1 MAKLF
6 SLKRKTKSQKDL
18 STHITD
24 DFMKESAL
32 LENLI
37 KEVVNANQQVKASHQ
52 KRVEDA
58 EEKLNILNA
67 EINKLKK
74 DIDQETEAE
83 TINYDQ
89 LFKTKSE
96 LFDHFETIQ
105 HTILT
110 LYNQVPTQQAYQ
122 SVKKTLKNELH
133 NQISPTTRNLIQ
145 VLNASMHHLEN
156 FTNAHIKESAALEAT
171 LDIDLTTF
179 EDASLDKI
187 NSFDQFLTS
196 LKSSIVSTLKER
208 THYFLDDNQE
218 VSYEEKIKK
227 SHDEQIK
234 ALEKKQNQLEK
245 TYKNDIKAIE
255 DSMIDYKNETR
266 NALEEK
272 YGKPI
277 STDSENDE
285 QIKALKLAIIR
296 AEKLNHNEDLE
307 KLMLRYQKLTGN
319 TNHNKL
325 EHKINRLLSQK
336 VHKYSKTIDTK
347 KLKRKEVYL
356 NEAYT
361 LRLQKDLESLKY
373 NTSTILFKLE
383 DDQFVLSNDKEVTHM
398 LIEQL
403 NHTLDELKIFLFDL
417 LTLVFDYQKNIIRFE
432 HQAISLENKRL
443 ALYDTFKKTLKKQ
456 EAQWLINIQASLY
469 DLKRIKAHYDYQS
482 LYTLQSLKQFH
493 ALNKIEKQKIMHI
506 HSADINVLN
515 EKQKA
520 EKERLYHE
528 SFIKVAEKEYE
539 LQTLK
544 LRSLYDHEMSLTQ
557 AQSERL
563 DTNLSINKKMVETTV
578 ERQVNFANQQVKY
591 AESEYDL
598 RLKHI
603 EHTLNQ
609 ELDYTKRKEHEAS
622 AQYDQQIKA
631 LKHTYN
637 QKLEA
642 LNYKRSL
649 FDDSKS
655 LKKLDEQVSQIQQQL
670 EQELDTIKANK
681 EKDPVIKR
689 YQKQK
694 ELAKNR
700 AEIAK
705 QDAKDIKEST
715 IDSFKDLKEQ
725 SEVKLQS
732 IQSLQSEQKLLPH
745 INDTTKE
752 LAKKR
757 LEEGIKEAKNFLNE
771 KIETPLNALRAIDE
785 RISTLKKDETFQE
798 QIEHLNQQVSQLNEA
813 FKDKVKS
820 LETQLST
827 TLQTIDL
834 EAKQFEEKAQKALDQ
849 TKFEDLS
856 KLSEQNQKHIDQT
869 YQEKEKLID
878 KKRDEQQTI
887 IENRFKE
894 HQLRIQE
901 SKSIIDEAFKETL
914 IAYNKY
920 LSKATKTTKAE
931 QATIR
936 KQNQEALK
944 KVLADTKKNK
954 TI

>member
-6 SLKRKTKSQKDL
+6 SLKRKPKSQKDI

-74 DIDQETEAE
+74 DIDQETETE

-89 LFKTKSE
+89 LFKTKKE
-96 LFDHFETIQ
+96 LFNHFETIQ
-105 HTILT
+105 HSILS

-122 SVKKTLKNELH
+122 SVKDALKKALH
-133 NQISPTTRNLIQ
+133 DQISPTTRNLIQ

-156 FTNAHIKESAALEAT
+156 FTNAHIEESASLEAT
-171 LDIDLTTF
+171 LDIDLATF

-187 NSFDQFLTS
+187 NTFDKFLTS
-196 LKSSIVSTLKER
+196 LKSSILSTLKER

-227 SHDEQIK
+227 SYEDQIK
-234 ALEKKQNQLEK
+234 AIEKEQNQLEK
-245 TYKNDIKAIE
+245 TYKKDIKAIE
-255 DSMIDYKNETR
+255 DSIVDYKNETR
-266 NALEEK
+266 SALEEK
-272 YGKPI
+272 YGKPT
-277 STDSENDE
+277 STKSDEDE
-285 QIKALKLAIIR
+285 QVKALKLAIIR
-296 AEKLNHNEDLE
+296 AEKLDHHEDLE

-319 TNHNKL
+319 TNQNKL
-325 EHKINRLLSQK
+325 ENKINRLLSQR
-336 VHKYSKTIDTK
+336 VHKYSKTLETQ
-347 KLKRKEVYL
+347 KLQRKETYL
-356 NEAYT
+356 NEAYA

-383 DDQFVLSNDKEVTHM
+383 DDQNELTNDKEVTRI

-403 NHTLDELKIFLFDL
+403 NHTLDELKTFLLDL

-432 HQAISLENKRL
+432 HQSISLENKRL
-443 ALYDTFKKTLKKQ
+443 GLYDTFKKTIKKQ

-469 DLKRIKAHYDYQS
+469 DLKRVKAHYDYQS

-493 ALNKIEKQKIMHI
+493 ALNKIDKQKIMHI
-506 HSADINVLN
+506 HSADINVLK

-520 EKERLYHE
+520 EKERLYYE

-544 LRSLYDHEMSLTQ
+544 LRSLYDHEISLTQ
-557 AQSERL
+557 AQAERL
-563 DTNLSINKKMVETTV
+563 DANLSINKKMVETTV

-609 ELDYTKRKEHEAS
+609 ELDYTNRKELEAS

-631 LKHTYN
+631 LKHAYN

-649 FDDSKS
+649 FEDSKS
-655 LKKLDEQVSQIQQQL
+655 LKKLDEQVLQIQQQL
-670 EQELDTIKANK
+670 EQELEAIKTKK

-689 YQKQK
+689 YQKQI

-700 AEIAK
+700 AGVAK
-705 QDAKDIKEST
+705 QDAKDIKDRT

-732 IQSLQSEQKLLPH
+732 IQDAQSEQKLLPH

-757 LEEGIKEAKNFLNE
+757 LEEGVNEAKSFLTD
-771 KIETPLNALRAIDE
+771 KIEAPLNALKAIDE
-785 RISTLKKDETFQE
+785 RISTIKKDETFQE
-798 QIEHLNQQVSQLNEA
+798 KIEHLNQQINQINEA
-813 FKDKVKS
+813 FEDKIKS
-820 LETQLST
+820 LETQRSST
-827 TLQTIDL
+827 L
-834 EAKQFEEKAQKALDQ
+834 EAIDHEAKLFEEKAQKAIDQ
-849 TKFEDLS
+849 TKFEDLI

-901 SKSIIDEAFKETL
+901 SKTIIDEAFKETL
-914 IAYNKY
+914 NAYNKY
-920 LSKATKTTKAE
+920 LNKATKATKAE
-931 QATIR
+931 QATIK
-936 KQNQEALK
+936 KQNQETLK
-944 KVLADTKKNK
+944 KVITDAKKNK